1 MFFHTADAKHANS
14 VQLLSAFPPLKLTL
28 LQTTFFKVGCDK
40 VVARNDNTLDYMTK
54 DETEKS
60 SIADPTT
67 EITATNVM
75 LYLGVLTLR
84 TNEVLQGYSQLLHGM
99 VAQNKRRRAEQAAAA
114 AAAAAMGSPLK
125 VKREREFRPSFP
137 SVGPHTKEAAA
148 ASYETISTRI
158 PSLKDTDDELTEEEV
173 NRVLQENQRAL
184 VIDAATSFTD
194 SFKSRVPRK
203 ASPKGDRRK

>member
-1 MFFHTADAKHANS
+1 MFLPTLPMLHADS
-14 VQLLSAFPPLKLTL
+14 VQPFSSSPAFKPTL

-84 TNEVLQGYSQLLHGM
+84 TNEVLQGYSKLLHGM

-114 AAAAAMGSPLK
+114 AAAAAMGSP
-125 VKREREFRPSFP
+125 E
-137 SVGPHTKEAAA
+137 GEAGA
-148 ASYETISTRI
+148 
-158 PSLKDTDDELTEEEV
+158 
-173 NRVLQENQRAL
+173 RV
-184 VIDAATSFTD
+184 
-194 SFKSRVPRK
+194 
-203 ASPKGDRRK
+203 